1 MRSLILAST
10 LLILCGA
17 SALSAQPNCRKG
29 KPCGNTCIAQNR
41 TCRIAPAGESPSRH
55 PAPDTGRASA
65 RGLLAAPVG
74 TMRDDSLR
82 AQLLPWIAVED
93 RRVYYA
99 SACAGA
105 SGIPF
110 AQRRYFRA
118 EETLQRIGY
127 RRAEVAAEGCTL
139 DQLQEH
145 ERRLLLARP

>member
-1 MRSLILAST
+1 MRALLVRSALLLALST
-10 LLILCGA
+10 LP
-17 SALSAQPNCRKG
+17 ALGQPNCRKG

-41 TCRIAPAGESPSRH
+41 TCRIAPVGESPARR
-55 PAPDTGRASA
+55 PAAEPA

-74 TMRDDSLR
+74 TMRDDSLG
-82 AQLLPWIAVED
+82 APLLPWIAVED
-93 RRVYYA
+93 RRLYYA

-105 SGIPF
+105 AAIPL

-127 RRAEVAAEGCTL
+127 RRAEVAQEACTL

-145 ERRLLLARP
+145 ERRLVLARP